1 VIKWFTGVSAA
12 IILAIFGWAWMFV
25 LMGYQAQADITDLK
39 QSFTSANQEA
49 STLKAELNAVRAITE
64 RTEKNTEEIRRYLL
78 SKAIK

>member
-25 LMGYQAQADITDLK
+25 LMGYQAQADITNLK

-49 STLKAELNAVRAITE
+49 STLKAELNAVKAITE